1 MDLRS
6 LANLKDLLY
15 LYSHG
20 FHIDLLHI
28 ILDTKLILGKLLS
41 NLKYNMEGQEKGYDK
56 LKNEVLKMGELNVEN
71 IIEIQ
76 YLLKLIHES
85 NMSDE
90 QKKSTGLCLNM
101 LITLSNMYIEKNAD
115 LNKLNKTNAILEEEE
130 EEEDLIVIPPK
141 KEDY

>member
-1 MDLRS
+1 
-6 LANLKDLLY
+6 
-15 LYSHG
+15 
-20 FHIDLLHI
+20 
-28 ILDTKLILGKLLS
+28 
-41 NLKYNMEGQEKGYDK
+41 MEGQEKGYDK